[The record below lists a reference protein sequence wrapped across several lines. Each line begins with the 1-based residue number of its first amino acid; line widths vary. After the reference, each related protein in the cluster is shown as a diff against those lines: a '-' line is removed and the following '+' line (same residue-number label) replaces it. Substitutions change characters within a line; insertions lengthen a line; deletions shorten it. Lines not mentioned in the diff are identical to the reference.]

1 MKKLV
6 VLTVCLV
13 AFAATGFA
21 QNKYKGE
28 KGVSS
33 VGANVGYSIEG
44 KAAVVGLD
52 YRYNIDNQIRLA
64 PSLLYTLE
72 SDDVSRFYI
81 NADAHYLVRI
91 TESATIY
98 PLGGI
103 GLSLWNI
110 DYPVINADGVG
121 TDSETKV
128 RLGFNLGF
136 GGETRISQD
145 VIVGAEFRYH
155 LTNRHYCQAMILV
168 RAAYYW

>member
-1 MKKLV
+1 MKKV
-6 VLTVCLV
+6 IVLTVCLV

-33 VGANVGYSIEG
+33 VGVNVGYSVEG

-52 YRYNIDNQIRLA
+52 YRYNIDDQIRLA
-64 PSLLYTLE
+64 PSLLYALE
-72 SDDVSRFYI
+72 SDDISRLYV
-81 NADAHYLVRI
+81 NADAHYLMRV
-91 TESATIY
+91 TEDATIY
-98 PLGGI
+98 PLGGL
-103 GLSLWNI
+103 GLSIWNL
-110 DYPVINADGVG
+110 DYPVIGVDGAK

-128 RLGFNLGF
+128 RLGLNLGF
-136 GGETRISQD
+136 GGEMRISQD